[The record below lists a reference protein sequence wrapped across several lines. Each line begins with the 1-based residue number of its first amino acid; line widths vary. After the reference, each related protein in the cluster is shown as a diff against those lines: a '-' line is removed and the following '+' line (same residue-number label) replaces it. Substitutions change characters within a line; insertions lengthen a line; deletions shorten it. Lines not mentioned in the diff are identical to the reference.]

1 MLAEHKPLTSLLW
14 NGKDLWQP
22 FPPWMSVLVGLG
34 NPYIPL
40 SHVISGSSIII
51 KYVFQP
57 SQHNLSNESLRQW
70 WLQVFILSVQMS
82 MAFCSTTT
90 LEQILKLGS
99 QCCGSD
105 VASHQM
111 QHHLTGNPWRWGCS
125 TRKGWSLAERSLWL
139 STQLSPFEEWRTLP
153 DTFWNQLNTEYRE
166 EEVKICQACKSGL
179 LAVEKVYLLRQHVV
193 RKKILPGHAERLL
206 IWCTEFASCQ
216 RPVTVGK

>member
-1 MLAEHKPLTSLLW
+1 MLAERKPLTSLLW

-57 SQHNLSNESLRQW
+57 FRHNLSNESLRQW
-70 WLQVFILSVQMS
+70 WLQVFIHSVQMS

-105 VASHQM
+105 QM
-111 QHHLTGNPWRWGCS
+111 LPAIRCS
-125 TRKGWSLAERSLWL
+125 IIWLATLGAEAAALGKVGVLL
-139 STQLSPFEEWRTLP
+139 SVLFGFPLNFLLLRNEEPCLLFEINWI
-153 DTFWNQLNTEYRE
+153 LNTGKRKWKY
-166 EEVKICQACKSGL
+166 VKPVNRACL
-179 LAVEKVYLLRQHVV
+179 Q
-193 RKKILPGHAERLL
+193 
-206 IWCTEFASCQ
+206 
-216 RPVTVGK
+216 